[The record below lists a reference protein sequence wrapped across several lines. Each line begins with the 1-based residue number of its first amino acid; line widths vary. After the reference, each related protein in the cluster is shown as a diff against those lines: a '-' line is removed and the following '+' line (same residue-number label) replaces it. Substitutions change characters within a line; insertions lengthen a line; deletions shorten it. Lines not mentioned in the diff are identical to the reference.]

1 MRPTKAHSGAYT
13 TWSNS
18 HERSAVA
25 ALRTLYW
32 PLRLMII
39 MCCWINIVDV
49 GHHWWL
55 YGGAVVSVVVQRS
68 AFFQTGGFVSFD
80 SRLAALSASLSP
92 PSTQQQ
98 HSDRAVAAAAARS
111 SLDRLQWQVLL
122 LLHHALNRAEGWQ
135 GSSFLKFI
143 LWRLTSPSP
152 AVSMLWS
159 EGGLARWGESCSSP
173 SLVCLLSSTVR

>member
-1 MRPTKAHSGAYT
+1 MQQSWAWA
-13 TWSNS
+13 W
-18 HERSAVA
+18 SAVA
-25 ALRTLYW
+25 ASKTLYW
-32 PLRLMII
+32 PPRLMI
-39 MCCWINIVDV
+39 MCCWINIVDG
-49 GHHWWL
+49 GHHCI
-55 YGGAVVSVVVQRS
+55 GGSGGGYMVVSVVVQRS

-92 PSTQQQ
+92 PSTQHQ

-111 SLDRLQWQVLL
+111 SLGRVQWQVLL
-122 LLHHALNRAEGWQ
+122 LLRHALNRAEGWQ
-135 GSSFLKFI
+135 GSPILKFI